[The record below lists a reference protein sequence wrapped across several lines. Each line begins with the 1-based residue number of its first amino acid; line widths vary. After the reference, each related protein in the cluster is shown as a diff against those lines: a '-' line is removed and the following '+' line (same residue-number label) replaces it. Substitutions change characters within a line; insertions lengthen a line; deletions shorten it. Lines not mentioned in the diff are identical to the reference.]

1 MRLSRPTKDAEPPV
15 DWTTE
20 FPSEENV
27 PREDEERPAQQ
38 DFLSAFP
45 EENPGFWPLIDTRQA
60 RPQPRSDS
68 APPVRRPAVSPP
80 AMYPPPMRPPIGRSP
95 AALVGGL
102 SDLTGLARRTIVIA
116 AAVTAVAVSAAV
128 FIALQAGDEPGPDAV
143 IVDSVGA
150 PVATPAAIQQPIDP
164 PANPFA
170 AQPITTGTAT
180 TQTPNATEPP
190 RTDDR
195 EKTAAAD
202 RERARPPDSRATPPP
217 APTGPDTSKRASTPP
232 AAGLAVP
239 QSQGAALGTAP
250 PVITAAPPP
259 TPSPTPVATPTSTPT
274 SRPTPTP
281 TSTPAAARDAAKEPG
296 PPAPPTRAA
305 ETAAVQS
312 VLDRYRQAFGALNS
326 VEVQTFW
333 PNVNTKALDKAF
345 DQLERQE
352 FEFDSCRINLF
363 GTRAEASCA
372 GTATFVPRIGS
383 KTPRVESRRWTF
395 QLARENGAW
404 IIEKVESR

>member
-1 MRLSRPTKDAEPPV
+1 
-15 DWTTE
+15 
-20 FPSEENV
+20 
-27 PREDEERPAQQ
+27 
-38 DFLSAFP
+38 
-45 EENPGFWPLIDTRQA
+45 
-60 RPQPRSDS
+60 
-68 APPVRRPAVSPP
+68 
-80 AMYPPPMRPPIGRSP
+80 MYPPPMRPPIGRTP
-95 AALVGGL
+95 AALLGAL

-116 AAVTAVAVSAAV
+116 AAVTAVAVSAAA
-128 FIALQAGDEPGPDAV
+128 FIALQAGDEPGPDA
-143 IVDSVGA
+143 ILVDSIAA
-150 PVATPAAIQQPIDP
+150 PIATPAAVQQPIDP

-170 AQPITTGTAT
+170 AQPIMTGTAT
-180 TQTPNATEPP
+180 TQTAKATEPP
-190 RTDDR
+190 RQSP
-195 EKTAAAD
+195 A
-202 RERARPPDSRATPPP
+202 SRATPPP
-217 APTGPDTSKRASTPP
+217 APTGPDTTKRASTPP

-239 QSQGAALGTAP
+239 QSQAAALGTAP

-259 TPSPTPVATPTSTPT
+259 APTPAPVATPTPT

-281 TSTPAAARDAAKEPG
+281 TSTPAAAGVAAKEPG
-296 PPAPPTRAA
+296 PAAPPTRAA

-312 VLDRYRQAFGALNS
+312 VLDRYRRAFGTLNS

-352 FEFDSCRINLF
+352 FAFDSCRINLF

-404 IIEKVESR
+404 IIDKVESR